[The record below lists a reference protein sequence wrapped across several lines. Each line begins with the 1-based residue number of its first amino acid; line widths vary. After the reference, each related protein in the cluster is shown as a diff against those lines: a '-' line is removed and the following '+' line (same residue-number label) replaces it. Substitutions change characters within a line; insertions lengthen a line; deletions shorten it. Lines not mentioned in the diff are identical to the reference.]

1 MYESGLTG
9 IFAGRFGNMENYCV
23 HYTLN
28 ISLFYFHFWMMK
40 KFSIKRRY
48 MLAFTLLFLGEIFL
62 YILLLAILNHFF
74 TDYNQATVDELFGI
88 DYKFVA
94 SAVYRSIFFIIVS
107 TGYWF
112 LRQYLNERKKTEEIE
127 RDRLQLIVKKEIAEK
142 NLLLAQNAYLRA
154 QVNPHF
160 LFNSLAF
167 IYRRIR
173 KSDKLAGEVITSLTS
188 LMRYSIE
195 ISHDTEMVFL
205 TEEINHVYD
214 FVNILKILK
223 LDDFNFE
230 TKLECDLKDVKVI
243 PFLLLTLTENMYKHG
258 DLSDS
263 DNFGLLAI
271 SLEKGV
277 LRIETKNQ
285 ISHKKKFI
293 SLKTGLSNLQKRI
306 TDCYGMNAVI
316 ASIESDGVFYVSIS
330 LPI

>member
-28 ISLFYFHFWMMK
+28 ISLFYFHYWMMRQ
-40 KFSIKRRY
+40 FAIKRRY
-48 MLAFTLLFLGEIFL
+48 MLAFILLFLGEIFL
-62 YILLLAILNHFF
+62 YILLLATLNHFF
-74 TDYNQATVDELFGI
+74 TNYNQATVDKLFGI

-127 RDRLQLIVKKEIAEK
+127 RDRLQLIVKKETAEK
-142 NLLLAQNAYLRA
+142 NLLLAQNAHLRM

-160 LFNSLAF
+160 LFNTLAF

-173 KSDKLAGEVITSLTS
+173 KSDKLAGEVIMSLTS

-195 ISHDTEMVFL
+195 TSDDTEMVFL
-205 TEEINHVYD
+205 MQEINHVYD
-214 FVNILKILK
+214 FVNILKTLK
-223 LDDFNFE
+223 ADDFNFE
-230 TKLECDLKDVKVI
+230 TKLEGDLKDVKII
-243 PFLLLTLTENMYKHG
+243 PILILTLIENMYKHG
-258 DLSDS
+258 DLSNF
-263 DNFGLLAI
+263 DNCGLLTI
-271 SLEKGV
+271 SLENGA
-277 LRIETKNQ
+277 LRIETKNL
-285 ISHKKKFI
+285 ISRKKKFI
-293 SLKTGLSNLQKRI
+293 SMKTGLSNLQKRI
-306 TDCYGMNAVI
+306 INCYGINALI
-316 ASIESDGVFYVSIS
+316 TYIESDGLFYVSIS